1 VGEQAHAA
9 CMEWSEQHE
18 FWGLEMKKLFLM
30 AALAASLVLALGGT
44 ANAAAGAEVVV
55 FNVNC
60 SLPNFPSGGDSTTCG
75 GGLPDVGVGTAF
87 NGIAN
92 PPASAS
98 AFYNEPGCAQ
108 GAATGTFSIGNATG
122 SFTYA
127 RVGALARLT
136 FTAVNGGPFTN
147 GSGSGL
153 AVFTTGAA
161 GPFVNACLGTQA
173 HDLPVSITGAA
184 VVFDTN

>member
-1 VGEQAHAA
+1 MGEQAHAA
-9 CMEWSEQHE
+9 CMEWSESYE
-18 FWGLEMKKLFLM
+18 LGVEMKKFFLF

-60 SLPNFPSGGDSTTCG
+60 TLPTFPSGGDSTTCG
-75 GGLPDVGVGTAF
+75 AGLPDIGVGTAF

-108 GAATGTFSIGNATG
+108 GNATGTFSIGNASG
-122 SFTYA
+122 SFVYA

-136 FTAVNGGPFTN
+136 FSGINGGPFTN
-147 GSGSGL
+147 ASGAGL

-161 GPFVNACLGTQA
+161 GPFVNACLGTPA
-173 HDLPVSITGAA
+173 SNLPVSIT
-184 VVFDTN
+184 